1 METAEF
7 KELKELR
14 SRLHR
19 SPELSFKEFRT
30 AEILLDFVGNVI
42 KNKNEFKI
50 LRPFKTSI
58 VVEYKNG
65 KDKDF
70 KLFRADMDALPIK
83 ESTENPV
90 VSENI
95 GVMHACGHDIHM
107 TILCGL
113 VSRTAQKMPEEN
125 VLFVFQPGEE
135 GAGGAKKM
143 IESGV
148 FDSYSISSAHALHV
162 TDDHKVGEVASN
174 DSVLFATPKEV
185 NVEFFGKSA
194 HAAFPEKGHDAL
206 AAAASFLCDLEHQI
220 RRKINPTNVFL
231 AHFGKMISGTARNIV
246 SDSSILEGT
255 LRAFES
261 EIMESGMEVVRTCA
275 QLAAEKF
282 GCTAEFKTLGQY
294 IEVRNTPELFK
305 KLKNICEDQGFK
317 CICKN
322 GELVGEDF
330 GYFTKRFS
338 GIMFWI
344 GSNETGKSPEI
355 LHSKSFFP
363 SNNSIVTGL
372 EIMWAMLL

>member
-7 KELKELR
+7 RELKELR
-14 SRLHR
+14 NRLHR
-19 SPELSFKEFRT
+19 FPELSFKEFRT
-30 AEILLDFVGNVI
+30 AEILLDFVRNVI
-42 KNKNEFKI
+42 KNKSEFKI
-50 LRPFKTSI
+50 LRPFETSI
-58 VVEYKNG
+58 VVEYRNG

-70 KLFRADMDALPIK
+70 KLFRADMDALPVE
-83 ESTENPV
+83 ESTKNAV

-107 TILCGL
+107 TVLCGL
-113 VSRTAQKMPEEN
+113 VARTAGKMPEEN

-148 FDSYSISSAHALHV
+148 FDSYSISSAYALHV
-162 TDDHKVGEVASN
+162 TDDHKVGEAASN
-174 DSVLFATPKEV
+174 DSILFAIPKEV

-220 RRKINPTNVFL
+220 RREINPTNVFL
-231 AHFGKMISGTARNIV
+231 AHFGKIISGTARNIV

-261 EIMESGMEVVRTCA
+261 EIMESGMDVVKTCA
-275 QLAAEKF
+275 KLAAEKF
-282 GCTAEFKTLGQY
+282 GCTAEVRTLGQY
-294 IEVRNTPELFK
+294 VEVRNSPDLFK
-305 KLKNICEDQGFK
+305 KLKNMCEDKGFK

-330 GYFTKRFS
+330 GYFTKKFS

-344 GSNETGKSPEI
+344 GSNEIGNMPKS
-355 LHSKSFFP
+355 LHSKAFFP
-363 SNNSIVTGL
+363 SSNSIVSGL
-372 EIMWAMLL
+372 EIMWSMLL